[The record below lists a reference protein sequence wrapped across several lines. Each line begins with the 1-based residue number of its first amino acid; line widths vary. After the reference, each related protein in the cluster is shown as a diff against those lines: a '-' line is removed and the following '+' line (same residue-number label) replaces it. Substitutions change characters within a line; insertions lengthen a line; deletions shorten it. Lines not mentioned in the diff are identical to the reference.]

1 MEATY
6 HFGPNA
12 GMSGGIGRPQPD
24 IRACGPLSRSRT
36 PDLAILSKDPLAI
49 DPMTIGQIE
58 VIETIKEG
66 KTVFSSAS
74 LSATARHGGFTRHDA
89 QRVASCTPGTA
100 RPHSFILV

>member
-1 MEATY
+1 MHAIEADNGTRTWLGFYAQPMEATY

-12 GMSGGIGRPQPD
+12 GLSGGIGRPQPD
-24 IRACGPLSRSRT
+24 IRACGPPSSSRT

-49 DPMTIGQIE
+49 DPMTIDQIE

-74 LSATARHGGFTRHDA
+74 L
-89 QRVASCTPGTA
+89 
-100 RPHSFILV
+100 